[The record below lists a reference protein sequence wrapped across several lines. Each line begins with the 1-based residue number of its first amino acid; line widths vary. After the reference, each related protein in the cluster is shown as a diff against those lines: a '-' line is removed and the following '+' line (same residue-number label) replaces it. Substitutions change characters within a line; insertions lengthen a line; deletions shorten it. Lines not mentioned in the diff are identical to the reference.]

1 MSYLDLTIKE
11 MHEALV
17 NKKVTPLELTKEA
30 IQRAKEDKNNAFE
43 TIMEKEALEIASK
56 LIEPEI
62 DNVFWGIPFGI
73 KDNYSTKGV
82 VTSASSDILKDY
94 VPVFNA
100 TVVNKLLAAKAVPIA
115 KTTLDELAMGGTGTT
130 GHKGI
135 TYNPY
140 DPSHTRLVGG
150 SSCGSAAM
158 VSASIAPFALG
169 SDTGDS
175 VRKPASYA
183 GLVGFKPSWGRIS
196 RLGLFPFAPSLDHVA
211 YFTRSVEDAALSL
224 NLLAGRDDLDAT
236 SSTKPVMDYTL
247 DLNKPL
253 KGKKMAVL
261 KEVVDSIN
269 DETILKR
276 FNEVLDNLKEQGV
289 AIEFVSFSLKLLES
303 IYPTYMVISC
313 AEATSNNANLDG
325 IKFGPRYEG
334 QTYQEVMTI
343 ARTKGFSE
351 LIRRRFIIGS
361 FALMREN
368 QKDLFLRA
376 QKARR
381 LIVNRTNEILTQFDA
396 ILVPAAPSVAP
407 KFSDS
412 SDRLS
417 NNYLI
422 ADNILVLGNFGG
434 LPSITL
440 PIGLEDNMPFG
451 INVMGR
457 AFKENEVFNIAKA
470 IEDKTN
476 LYNLSARKLGDL
488 K

>member
-11 MHEALV
+11 MHQALV
-17 NKKVTPLELTKEA
+17 DKKITPLELTLEA
-30 IQRAKEDKNNAFE
+30 IKRAKEDNNNAFE
-43 TIMEKEALEIASK
+43 TILEKEAIEIASNLK
-56 LIEPEI
+56 EPEV
-62 DNVFWGIPFGI
+62 DNIFWGIPVGI
-73 KDNYSTKGV
+73 KDNFSTKEILTTG
-82 VTSASSDILKDY
+82 SSEILRDY

-100 TVVNKLLAAKAVPIA
+100 TVVQKLLDAHAVPIA

-158 VSASIAPFALG
+158 VSNAIVPFALG

-183 GLVGFKPSWGRIS
+183 GLVGFKPTWGRIS
-196 RLGLFPFAPSLDHVA
+196 RFGLFPFAPSLDHVA
-211 YFTRSVEDAALSL
+211 YFTRSVEDSALSL
-224 NLLAGRDDLDAT
+224 SLLAGRDNHDAT
-236 SSTKPVMDYTL
+236 SSTKPVEDYAK
-247 DLNKPL
+247 NINNPI
-253 KGKKMAVL
+253 KGVKIAVL
-261 KEVVDSIN
+261 REVVDSIDDKN
-269 DETILKR
+269 ILEAFNNTI
-276 FNEVLDNLKEQGV
+276 KELEKQGAV
-289 AIEFVSFSLKLLES
+289 VEYVDFSIKLLES

-325 IKFGPRYEG
+325 IKFGPRYEAD
-334 QTYQEVMTI
+334 TYTDVMI
-343 ARTKGFSE
+343 KARTKGFCE

-368 QKDLFLRA
+368 QNDLFLRA

-381 LIVNRTNEILTQFDA
+381 LIVNRTNEILSDYDF
-396 ILVPAAPSVAP
+396 IYVPAAPSIAP

-422 ADNILVLGNFGG
+422 ADNILVLGNFAG
-434 LPSITL
+434 LPSLTL
-440 PIGLEDNMPFG
+440 PIGKENNMPFG
-451 INVMGR
+451 ANVMGR
-457 AFKENEVFNIAKA
+457 AFEEAKVFNVAKI
-470 IEDKTN
+470 IEN
-476 LYNLSARKLGDL
+476 IVGLENMSAREVK
-488 K
+488 

>member
-11 MHEALV
+11 MHQALV
-17 NKKVTPLELTKEA
+17 DKKITPLELTLEA
-30 IQRAKEDKNNAFE
+30 IKRAKEDNNNAFE
-43 TIMEKEALEIASK
+43 TILEKEAIEIASNLK
-56 LIEPEI
+56 EPEV
-62 DNVFWGIPFGI
+62 DNIFWGIPVGI
-73 KDNYSTKGV
+73 KDNFSTKGIL
-82 VTSASSDILKDY
+82 TTGSSEILRDY

-100 TVVNKLLAAKAVPIA
+100 TVVQKLLDAHAVPIA

-158 VSASIAPFALG
+158 VSNAVVPFALG

-183 GLVGFKPSWGRIS
+183 GLVGFKPTWGRIS
-196 RLGLFPFAPSLDHVA
+196 RFGLFPFAPSLDHVA
-211 YFTRSVEDAALSL
+211 YFTRSVEDSALSL
-224 NLLAGRDDLDAT
+224 SLLAGRDNHDAT
-236 SSTKPVMDYTL
+236 SSTKPVEDYAKAI
-247 DLNKPL
+247 NNPI
-253 KGKKMAVL
+253 KGVKIAVL
-261 KEVVDSIN
+261 REVVDSIDDKN
-269 DETILKR
+269 ILEAFNNTI
-276 FNEVLDNLKEQGV
+276 KELEKQGAV
-289 AIEFVSFSLKLLES
+289 VEYVDFSIKLLES

-325 IKFGPRYEG
+325 IKFGPRYEAD
-334 QTYQEVMTI
+334 TYTDVMI
-343 ARTKGFSE
+343 KARTKGFCE

-368 QKDLFLRA
+368 QNDLFLRA

-381 LIVNRTNEILTQFDA
+381 LIVNRTNEILRDYDF
-396 ILVPAAPSVAP
+396 IYVPAAPSIAP

-422 ADNILVLGNFGG
+422 ADNILVLGNFAG
-434 LPSITL
+434 LPSLTL
-440 PIGLEDNMPFG
+440 PIGKENNMPFG
-451 INVMGR
+451 ANVMGR
-457 AFKENEVFNIAKA
+457 AFEEAKVFNVAKA
-470 IEDKTN
+470 IEN
-476 LYNLSARKLGDL
+476 IVGLENMSAREVK
-488 K
+488 

>member
-11 MHEALV
+11 MHQALV
-17 NKKVTPLELTKEA
+17 DKKVTPLELTLEA
-30 IQRAKEDKNNAFE
+30 IKRAKEDNNNAFE
-43 TIMEKEALEIASK
+43 TILEKEAIEIASNLK
-56 LIEPEI
+56 EPEV
-62 DNVFWGIPFGI
+62 DNIFWGIPVGI
-73 KDNYSTKGV
+73 KDNFSTKGIL
-82 VTSASSDILKDY
+82 TTGSSEILRDY

-100 TVVNKLLAAKAVPIA
+100 TVVQKLLDAHAVPIA

-158 VSASIAPFALG
+158 VSNAIVPFALG

-183 GLVGFKPSWGRIS
+183 GLVGFKPTWGRIS
-196 RLGLFPFAPSLDHVA
+196 RFGLFPFAPSLDHVA
-211 YFTRSVEDAALSL
+211 YFTRSVEDSALSL
-224 NLLAGRDDLDAT
+224 SLLAGRDNHDAT
-236 SSTKPVMDYTL
+236 SSTKPVEDYAK
-247 DLNKPL
+247 NINNPI
-253 KGKKMAVL
+253 KGVKIAVL
-261 KEVVDSIN
+261 REVVDSIDDKN
-269 DETILKR
+269 ILEAFNNTIKELK
-276 FNEVLDNLKEQGV
+276 KQGAV
-289 AIEFVSFSLKLLES
+289 VEYVDFSIKLLES

-325 IKFGPRYEG
+325 IKFGPRYEAD
-334 QTYQEVMTI
+334 TYTDVMI
-343 ARTKGFSE
+343 KARTKGFCE

-368 QKDLFLRA
+368 QNDLFLRA

-381 LIVNRTNEILTQFDA
+381 LIVNRTNEILSDYDF
-396 ILVPAAPSVAP
+396 IYVPAAPSIAP

-422 ADNILVLGNFGG
+422 ADNILVLGNFAG
-434 LPSITL
+434 LPSLTL
-440 PIGLEDNMPFG
+440 PIGKENNMPVG
-451 INVMGR
+451 ANVMGR
-457 AFKENEVFNIAKA
+457 AFEETKVFNVAKA
-470 IEDKTN
+470 IEN
-476 LYNLSARKLGDL
+476 IVGLANMSAREVK
-488 K
+488 

>member
-11 MHEALV
+11 MHQALV
-17 NKKVTPLELTKEA
+17 DKKVTPLELTLEA
-30 IQRAKEDKNNAFE
+30 IKRAKEDNNNAFE
-43 TIMEKEALEIASK
+43 TILEKEAIEIASNLK
-56 LIEPEI
+56 EPEV
-62 DNVFWGIPFGI
+62 DNIFWGIPVGI
-73 KDNYSTKGV
+73 KDNFSTKGIL
-82 VTSASSDILKDY
+82 TTGSSEILRDY

-100 TVVNKLLAAKAVPIA
+100 TVVQKLLDAHAVPIA

-158 VSASIAPFALG
+158 VSNAIVPFALG

-183 GLVGFKPSWGRIS
+183 GLVGFKPTWGRIS
-196 RLGLFPFAPSLDHVA
+196 RFGLFPFAPSLDHVA
-211 YFTRSVEDAALSL
+211 YFTRSVEDSALSL
-224 NLLAGRDDLDAT
+224 SLLAGRDNYDAT
-236 SSTKPVMDYTL
+236 SSTKPVEDYAK
-247 DLNKPL
+247 NINNPI
-253 KGKKMAVL
+253 KGVKIAIL
-261 KEVVDSIN
+261 REVVDSIDDKN
-269 DETILKR
+269 ILEAFNNTI
-276 FNEVLDNLKEQGV
+276 KELEKQGAV
-289 AIEFVSFSLKLLES
+289 VEYVDFSIKLLES

-325 IKFGPRYEG
+325 IKFGPRYEAD
-334 QTYQEVMTI
+334 TYTDVMI
-343 ARTKGFSE
+343 KARTKGFCE

-368 QKDLFLRA
+368 QNDLFLRA

-381 LIVNRTNEILTQFDA
+381 LIVNRTNEILSDYDF
-396 ILVPAAPSVAP
+396 IYVPAAPSIAP

-422 ADNILVLGNFGG
+422 ADNILVLGNFAG
-434 LPSITL
+434 LPSLTL
-440 PIGLEDNMPFG
+440 PIGKENNMPFG
-451 INVMGR
+451 ANVMGR
-457 AFKENEVFNIAKA
+457 AFEEAKVFNVAKA
-470 IEDKTN
+470 IEN
-476 LYNLSARKLGDL
+476 IVGLANMSAREVK
-488 K
+488 

>member
-11 MHEALV
+11 MHQALV
-17 NKKVTPLELTKEA
+17 DKKVTPLELTLEA
-30 IQRAKEDKNNAFE
+30 IKRAKEDNNNAFE
-43 TIMEKEALEIASK
+43 TILEKEAIEIASNLK
-56 LIEPEI
+56 EPEV
-62 DNVFWGIPFGI
+62 DNIFWGIPVGI
-73 KDNYSTKGV
+73 KDNFSTKGIL
-82 VTSASSDILKDY
+82 TTGSSEILRDY

-100 TVVNKLLAAKAVPIA
+100 TVVQKLLDAHAVPIA

-158 VSASIAPFALG
+158 VSNAIVPFALG

-183 GLVGFKPSWGRIS
+183 GLVGFKPTWGRIS
-196 RLGLFPFAPSLDHVA
+196 RFGLFPFAPSLDHVA
-211 YFTRSVEDAALSL
+211 YFTRSVEDSALSL
-224 NLLAGRDDLDAT
+224 SLLAGRDNHDAT
-236 SSTKPVMDYTL
+236 SSTKPVEDYAKAI
-247 DLNKPL
+247 NNPI
-253 KGKKMAVL
+253 KGVKIAVL
-261 KEVVDSIN
+261 REVVDSIDDKN
-269 DETILKR
+269 ILEAFNNTI
-276 FNEVLDNLKEQGV
+276 KELEKQGAV
-289 AIEFVSFSLKLLES
+289 VEYVDFSIKLLES

-325 IKFGPRYEG
+325 IKFGPRYEAD
-334 QTYQEVMTI
+334 TYTDVMI
-343 ARTKGFSE
+343 KARTKGFCE

-368 QKDLFLRA
+368 QNDLFLRA

-381 LIVNRTNEILTQFDA
+381 LIVNRTNEILSDYDF
-396 ILVPAAPSVAP
+396 IYVPAAPSIAP

-422 ADNILVLGNFGG
+422 ADNILVLGNFAG
-434 LPSITL
+434 LPSLTL
-440 PIGLEDNMPFG
+440 PIGKENNMPFG
-451 INVMGR
+451 ANVMGR
-457 AFKENEVFNIAKA
+457 AFEEAKVFNVAKI
-470 IEDKTN
+470 IEN
-476 LYNLSARKLGDL
+476 IVGLENMSAREVK
-488 K
+488 

>member
-11 MHEALV
+11 MHQALV
-17 NKKVTPLELTKEA
+17 DKKITPLELTLEA
-30 IQRAKEDKNNAFE
+30 IKRAKEDNNNAFE
-43 TIMEKEALEIASK
+43 TILEKEAIEIASNLK
-56 LIEPEI
+56 EPEV
-62 DNVFWGIPFGI
+62 DNIFWGIPVGI
-73 KDNYSTKGV
+73 KDNFSTKGIL
-82 VTSASSDILKDY
+82 TTGSSEILRDY

-100 TVVNKLLAAKAVPIA
+100 TVVQKLLDAHAVPIA

-158 VSASIAPFALG
+158 VSNAIVPFALG

-183 GLVGFKPSWGRIS
+183 GLVGFKPTWGRIS
-196 RLGLFPFAPSLDHVA
+196 RFGLFPFAPSLDHVA
-211 YFTRSVEDAALSL
+211 YFTRSVEDSALSL
-224 NLLAGRDDLDAT
+224 SLLAGRDNHDAT
-236 SSTKPVMDYTL
+236 SSTKPVEDYAKAI
-247 DLNKPL
+247 NNPI
-253 KGKKMAVL
+253 KGVKIAIL
-261 KEVVDSIN
+261 REVVDSIDDKYVLEAFN
-269 DETILKR
+269 NTI
-276 FNEVLDNLKEQGV
+276 KELEKQGAV
-289 AIEFVSFSLKLLES
+289 VEYVDFSIKLLES

-325 IKFGPRYEG
+325 IKFGPRYEAD
-334 QTYQEVMTI
+334 TYTDVMI
-343 ARTKGFSE
+343 KARTKGFCE

-368 QKDLFLRA
+368 QNDLFLRA

-381 LIVNRTNEILTQFDA
+381 LIVNRTNEILSDYDF
-396 ILVPAAPSVAP
+396 IYVPAAPSIAP

-422 ADNILVLGNFGG
+422 ADNILVLGNFAG
-434 LPSITL
+434 LPSLTL
-440 PIGLEDNMPFG
+440 PIGKENNMPFG
-451 INVMGR
+451 ANVMGR
-457 AFKENEVFNIAKA
+457 AFEEAKVFNVAKI
-470 IEDKTN
+470 IEN
-476 LYNLSARKLGDL
+476 IVGLENMSAREVK
-488 K
+488 

>member
-11 MHEALV
+11 MHQALV
-17 NKKVTPLELTKEA
+17 DKKVTPLELTLEA
-30 IQRAKEDKNNAFE
+30 IKRAKEDNNNAFE
-43 TIMEKEALEIASK
+43 TILEKEAIEIASNLK
-56 LIEPEI
+56 EPEV
-62 DNVFWGIPFGI
+62 DNIFWGIPVGI
-73 KDNYSTKGV
+73 KDNFSTKGIL
-82 VTSASSDILKDY
+82 TTGSSEILRDY

-100 TVVNKLLAAKAVPIA
+100 TVVQKLLDAHAVPIA

-158 VSASIAPFALG
+158 VSNAIAPFALG

-183 GLVGFKPSWGRIS
+183 GLVGFKPTWGRIS
-196 RLGLFPFAPSLDHVA
+196 RFGLFPFAPSLDHVA
-211 YFTRSVEDAALSL
+211 YFTRSVEDSALSL
-224 NLLAGRDDLDAT
+224 SLLAGRDNHDAT
-236 SSTKPVMDYTL
+236 SSTKPVEDYTKNINNPIK
-247 DLNKPL
+247 DVKI
-253 KGKKMAVL
+253 AVL
-261 KEVVDSIN
+261 REVVDSIDDKYVLEAFN
-269 DETILKR
+269 NTI
-276 FNEVLDNLKEQGV
+276 KELEKQG
-289 AIEFVSFSLKLLES
+289 AIVEYVDFSMKLLES

-325 IKFGPRYEG
+325 IKFGPRYEAD
-334 QTYQEVMTI
+334 TYTDVMI
-343 ARTKGFSE
+343 KARTKGFCE

-368 QKDLFLRA
+368 QNDLFLRA

-381 LIVNRTNEILTQFDA
+381 LIVNRTNEILSDYDF
-396 ILVPAAPSVAP
+396 IYVPAAPSIAP

-422 ADNILVLGNFGG
+422 ADNILVLGNFAG
-434 LPSITL
+434 LPSLTL
-440 PIGLEDNMPFG
+440 PIGKEDNMPFG
-451 INVMGR
+451 ANVMGR
-457 AFKENEVFNIAKA
+457 AFEEAKVFNVAKA
-470 IEDKTN
+470 IEN
-476 LYNLSARKLGDL
+476 IVGLANMSAREVK
-488 K
+488 

>member
-11 MHEALV
+11 MHQALV
-17 NKKVTPLELTKEA
+17 DKKVTPLELTLEA
-30 IQRAKEDKNNAFE
+30 IKRAKEDNNNAFE
-43 TIMEKEALEIASK
+43 TILEKEAIEIASNLK
-56 LIEPEI
+56 EPEV
-62 DNVFWGIPFGI
+62 DNIFWGIPVGI
-73 KDNYSTKGV
+73 KDNFSTKGIL
-82 VTSASSDILKDY
+82 TTGSSEILRDY

-100 TVVNKLLAAKAVPIA
+100 TVVQKLLDAHAVPIA

-158 VSASIAPFALG
+158 VSNAIAPFALG

-183 GLVGFKPSWGRIS
+183 GLVGFKPTWGRIS
-196 RLGLFPFAPSLDHVA
+196 RFGLFPFAPSLDHVA
-211 YFTRSVEDAALSL
+211 YFTRSVEDSALSL
-224 NLLAGRDDLDAT
+224 SLLAGRDNHDAT
-236 SSTKPVMDYTL
+236 SSTKPVEDYTK
-247 DLNKPL
+247 NINNPI
-253 KGKKMAVL
+253 KGVKIAVL
-261 KEVVDSIN
+261 REVVDSIDDKYVLEAFN
-269 DETILKR
+269 NTI
-276 FNEVLDNLKEQGV
+276 KELEKQG
-289 AIEFVSFSLKLLES
+289 AIVEYVDFSMKLLES

-325 IKFGPRYEG
+325 IKFGPRYEAD
-334 QTYQEVMTI
+334 TYTDVMI
-343 ARTKGFSE
+343 KARTKGFCE

-368 QKDLFLRA
+368 QNDLFLRA

-381 LIVNRTNEILTQFDA
+381 LIVNRTNEILSDYDF
-396 ILVPAAPSVAP
+396 IYVPAAPSIAP

-422 ADNILVLGNFGG
+422 ADNILVLGNFAG
-434 LPSITL
+434 LPSLTL
-440 PIGLEDNMPFG
+440 PIGKEDNMPFG
-451 INVMGR
+451 ANVMGR
-457 AFKENEVFNIAKA
+457 AFEEAKVFNVAKA
-470 IEDKTN
+470 IEN
-476 LYNLSARKLGDL
+476 IVGLANMSAREVK
-488 K
+488 